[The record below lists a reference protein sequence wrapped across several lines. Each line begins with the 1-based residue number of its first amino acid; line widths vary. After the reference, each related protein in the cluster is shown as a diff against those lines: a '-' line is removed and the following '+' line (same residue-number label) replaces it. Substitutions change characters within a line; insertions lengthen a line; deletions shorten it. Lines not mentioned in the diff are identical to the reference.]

1 MCAQQIL
8 CVLRYKPSMQGL
20 VVFVLL
26 LSGISMAQQAETT
39 THPQPGAAIQIVE
52 GDGAINSIRLHRGHE
67 PKVRVVDNDGT
78 PISGAAVTFVLPATG
93 PSATFAD
100 SSLSITVMTDERG
113 VAIGRALRPNGVP
126 GQFRI
131 RATTSWHDSPAVASI
146 VQTNAEPVIR
156 SGHTK
161 TIALIVLIA
170 GAAGG
175 GAAAALGHKSGA
187 AAQNTTTV
195 VPTAG
200 TIISGN
206 PSFGPP
212 H

>member
-1 MCAQQIL
+1 MAGSPFL
-8 CVLRYKPSMQGL
+8 L
-20 VVFVLL
+20 VL
-26 LSGISMAQQAETT
+26 LSGIAMGQQAASTPSNE
-39 THPQPGAAIQIVE
+39 ASIQIVE
-52 GDGAINSIRLHRGHE
+52 GEGAINSIRLHRGHE
-67 PKVRVVDNDGT
+67 PKVRVADKEGR

-100 SSLSITVMTDERG
+100 SGLSLTVMTDESG
-113 VAIGRALRPNGVP
+113 MAIGRGLRPNGTA

-131 RATTSWHDSPAVASI
+131 RVTTSWRDSPAVANL
-146 VQTNAEPVIR
+146 VQTNAEPVAR
-156 SGHTK
+156 AGHGK

-175 GAAAALGHKSGA
+175 GAAVALGKSGGA
-187 AAQNTTTV
+187 GQSATTAV
-195 VPTAG
+195 QSLPG

-206 PSFGPP
+206 PTLGPP

>member
-1 MCAQQIL
+1 MAGSPFL
-8 CVLRYKPSMQGL
+8 L
-20 VVFVLL
+20 VL
-26 LSGISMAQQAETT
+26 LSGIAMGQQAASTPSNE
-39 THPQPGAAIQIVE
+39 ASIQIVE

-67 PKVRVVDNDGT
+67 PKVRVADKEGR

-100 SSLSITVMTDERG
+100 SGLSLTVMTDESG
-113 VAIGRALRPNGVP
+113 MAIGRGLRPNGTA

-131 RATTSWHDSPAVASI
+131 RVTTSWRDSPAVANL
-146 VQTNAEPVIR
+146 VQTNAEPVAR
-156 SGHTK
+156 AGHGK

-175 GAAAALGHKSGA
+175 GAAVALGKSGGA
-187 AAQNTTTV
+187 GQSATTAV
-195 VPTAG
+195 QSLPG

-206 PSFGPP
+206 PTLGPP

>member
-1 MCAQQIL
+1 MAGSPFL
-8 CVLRYKPSMQGL
+8 
-20 VVFVLL
+20 FVL
-26 LSGISMAQQAETT
+26 LSGIAMGQQAATT
-39 THPQPGAAIQIVE
+39 PSNGASIQIVE

-67 PKVRVVDNDGT
+67 PKVRVADNEGR

-100 SSLSITVMTDERG
+100 SGLSLTVMTDESG
-113 VAIGRALRPNGVP
+113 VAVGRGLRPNGTA

-131 RATTSWHDSPAVASI
+131 RVTTSWHDSPAVANL

-156 SGHTK
+156 AGHGK

-175 GAAAALGHKSGA
+175 GAAVALGKSGGA
-187 AAQNTTTV
+187 GQSATTAVQST
-195 VPTAG
+195 PG
-200 TIISGN
+200 TILSGN
-206 PSFGPP
+206 PTLGPP

>member
-1 MCAQQIL
+1 MAGSPFL
-8 CVLRYKPSMQGL
+8 L
-20 VVFVLL
+20 VL
-26 LSGISMAQQAETT
+26 LSGIAMGQQAASTPSNE
-39 THPQPGAAIQIVE
+39 ASIQIVE

-67 PKVRVVDNDGT
+67 PKVRVADKEGR

-100 SSLSITVMTDERG
+100 SGLSLTVMTDESG
-113 VAIGRALRPNGVP
+113 MAIGRGLRPNGTA

-131 RATTSWHDSPAVASI
+131 RVTTSWRDSPAVANL
-146 VQTNAEPVIR
+146 VQTNAEPVAR
-156 SGHTK
+156 AGHGK

-175 GAAAALGHKSGA
+175 GAAVALGKSGGA
-187 AAQNTTTV
+187 GQSATTAV
-195 VPTAG
+195 QSLPG

-206 PSFGPP
+206 PTLGPP
-212 H
+212 HK

>member
-1 MCAQQIL
+1 M
-8 CVLRYKPSMQGL
+8 V
-20 VVFVLL
+20 L
-26 LSGISMAQQAETT
+26 LSGIAMGQQAASTPSNE
-39 THPQPGAAIQIVE
+39 ASIQIVE

-67 PKVRVVDNDGT
+67 PKVRVADKEGR

-100 SSLSITVMTDERG
+100 SGLSLTVMTDESG
-113 VAIGRALRPNGVP
+113 MAIGRGLRPNGTA

-131 RATTSWHDSPAVASI
+131 RVTTSWRDSPAVANL
-146 VQTNAEPVIR
+146 VQTNAEPVAR
-156 SGHTK
+156 AGHGK

-175 GAAAALGHKSGA
+175 GAAVALGKSGGA
-187 AAQNTTTV
+187 GQSATTAV
-195 VPTAG
+195 QSLPG

-206 PSFGPP
+206 PTLGPP

>member
-1 MCAQQIL
+1 MAGWPFL
-8 CVLRYKPSMQGL
+8 L
-20 VVFVLL
+20 VL
-26 LSGISMAQQAETT
+26 LSGIAMGQQAASTPSNE
-39 THPQPGAAIQIVE
+39 ASIQIVE

-67 PKVRVVDNDGT
+67 PKVRVADKEGR

-100 SSLSITVMTDERG
+100 SGLSLTVMTDESG
-113 VAIGRALRPNGVP
+113 MAIGRGLRPNGTA

-131 RATTSWHDSPAVASI
+131 RVTTSWRDSPAVANL
-146 VQTNAEPVIR
+146 VQTNAEPVAR
-156 SGHTK
+156 AGHGK

-175 GAAAALGHKSGA
+175 GAAVALGKSGGA
-187 AAQNTTTV
+187 GQSATTAV
-195 VPTAG
+195 QSLPG

-206 PSFGPP
+206 PTLGPP